1 MVGCWGWVR
10 VMAEVGYFLMIFG
23 FSLKMLKSEDLFWAT
38 LSNLR
43 RWGLDLSVGRHSIID
58 SCMKAVF
65 WMLAV
70 IGWLAIFSHAGAQ
83 DAAKST
89 VKLTSGEVMSG
100 VVGAVKDGSLS
111 LITEYGPVR
120 IPLDKI
126 SPESKAKLG
135 ISGDTANAAA
145 LAARVRELEAL
156 VERLREEN
164 AMLRRAGASPA
175 ANPAVSRVTPS
186 SGASTE
192 SPGVGTGYRIS
203 STGKRHNSRC
213 RYYSSNGR
221 AGTANEGVACK
232 VCGG

>member
-1 MVGCWGWVR
+1 MQMRACFGVR
-10 VMAEVGYFLMIFG
+10 YLDPYCRATDGASRTISFRRLLMA
-23 FSLKMLKSEDLFWAT
+23 
-38 LSNLR
+38 LR
-43 RWGLDLSVGRHSIID
+43 GLSVELHQGNFLGMR
-58 SCMKAVF
+58 AVVL
-65 WMLAV
+65 MLAV
-70 IGWLAIFSHAGAQ
+70 IGWLATGSHSGAQ

-100 VVGAVKDGSLS
+100 TVGSVKDGSLS
-111 LITEYGPVR
+111 LITEYGPIR
-120 IPLDKI
+120 IPIEKI

-135 ISGDTANAAA
+135 ISGDAANATA

-164 AMLRRAGASPA
+164 ATLRRAGASPA
-175 ANPAVSRVTPS
+175 AVAPAVSRVTPV
-186 SGASTE
+186 SGASVE
-192 SPGVGTGYRIS
+192 NPGAGTGYRIS

-213 RYYSSNGR
+213 RYFNSSGR

>member
-1 MVGCWGWVR
+1 MFIIFAVVGW
-10 VMAEVGYFLMIFG
+10 MATGSY
-23 FSLKMLKSEDLFWAT
+23 ST
-38 LSNLR
+38 
-43 RWGLDLSVGRHSIID
+43 
-58 SCMKAVF
+58 
-65 WMLAV
+65 
-70 IGWLAIFSHAGAQ
+70 AQ
-83 DAAKST
+83 DTTKST
-89 VKLTSGEVMSG
+89 IKLVSGEVMSG
-100 VVGAVKDGSLS
+100 TVGAVKNGSLS

-120 IPLDKI
+120 IPLEKI

-135 ISGDTANAAA
+135 ISGDAANATA

-175 ANPAVSRVTPS
+175 AVAPAVSRVTP
-186 SGASTE
+186 ASVASAE
-192 SPGVGTGYRIS
+192 NPVAGTGYRIS

-213 RYYSSNGR
+213 RYYNSNGR

>member
-1 MVGCWGWVR
+1 MRTLFVLLA
-10 VMAEVGYFLMIFG
+10 MA
-23 FSLKMLKSEDLFWAT
+23 
-38 LSNLR
+38 
-43 RWGLDLSVGRHSIID
+43 
-58 SCMKAVF
+58 
-65 WMLAV
+65 
-70 IGWLAIFSHAGAQ
+70 GWLAVFPKAEAQ
-83 DAAKST
+83 DAVKSN
-89 VKLTSGEVMSG
+89 VKLVSGEVMSG
-100 VVGAVKDGSLS
+100 TVGAVKDGSLS

-135 ISGDTANAAA
+135 ISGDTANTAA
-145 LAARVRELEAL
+145 LATRIRELESL

-164 AMLRRAGASPA
+164 AMLRRAGVSPA
-175 ANPAVSRVTPS
+175 VQPAVSRVTPDAA
-186 SGASTE
+186 ASTGGE
-192 SPGVGTGYRIS
+192 GTTTGYRIS